1 MEKGSSTACPRRF
14 QNRTQG
20 VNGRRAVRPRT
31 APRFANAH
39 AGERL
44 LQAPPGMPL
53 VPVDE
58 GDAQGRRAIPH
69 FADNS
74 PTFTTLPTILGGFY

>member
-1 MEKGSSTACPRRF
+1 VAFPTDTST
-14 QNRTQG
+14 
-20 VNGRRAVRPRT
+20 
-31 APRFANAH
+31 PRFARFASP
-39 AGERL
+39 
-44 LQAPPGMPL
+44 APILTRSSPSSRMPL

-58 GDAQGRRAIPH
+58 GDAQGRRTIPH